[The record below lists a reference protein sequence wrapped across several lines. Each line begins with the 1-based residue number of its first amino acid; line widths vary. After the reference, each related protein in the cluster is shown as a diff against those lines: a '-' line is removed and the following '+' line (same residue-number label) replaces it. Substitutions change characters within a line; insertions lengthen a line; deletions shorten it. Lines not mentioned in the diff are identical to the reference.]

1 MAISYKKEFF
11 DRSYSVGEA
20 YRRIWKYA
28 CRYKFR
34 LVVGVLCGML
44 TAGTLVPFFQIV
56 QPTLQHV
63 EGHDNA
69 MAVKAES
76 ALDEKSQAT
85 AVRTGS
91 VQNGGGG
98 TSVKPRTDIGRQ
110 IAKKSKLPGWYPKVE
125 RFAAKFGIRLQDEK
139 GGMGG
144 ALLLVVCIVV
154 PAVAVARLA
163 LQYLNHYCLS
173 WAGARAVAD
182 MRQELLEHVQRQGL
196 QFFGRV
202 DVGQLMTRISSDP
215 HQIQTILSVILSEI
229 AMAPFEIIVAIGF
242 IVWFAVSNHMLPT
255 LLLILIGFPLFVLPV
270 QMIGKKVKKWARRTM
285 ERNSMIGAK
294 LHEILTCIKVVK
306 SYNTEAYENR
316 RYAATNRHLLK
327 STMRALRIGLMVGP
341 TVETIGIILICFF
354 LVWCFATDVKISD
367 VVPMLAPLLIIYK
380 PVKQLSKLQVQVETS
395 MAALSRIYS
404 VLDLHMELPEKKDAV
419 HKTTF
424 GDRIAF
430 EGVSFRY
437 DTADSD
443 AVRNVSFD
451 LPCGKMVAVVGG
463 TGSGKSTMA
472 GLLARFYDP
481 QSGRITMDG
490 TDVRDMNVSDLRM
503 LVGAVTQEAILFNDT
518 IEENIRYGTPGATFA
533 NEPKIAIDTGVNA
546 TT

>member
-1 MAISYKKEFF
+1 MAIGYKKEFF
-11 DRSYSVGEA
+11 DKDYSVGEA

-28 CRYKFR
+28 CKYKFR

-63 EGHDNA
+63 EGHDSA
-69 MAVKAES
+69 ITAEMQTAQFAAVQENKTDA
-76 ALDEKSQAT
+76 K
-85 AVRTGS
+85 
-91 VQNGGGG
+91 
-98 TSVKPRTDIGRQ
+98 KPRNEFEKK
-110 IAKKSKLPGWYPKVE
+110 IAKNSKLPGWYPKVE
-125 RFAAKFGIRLQDEK
+125 KFAAKFGIKLQDEK

-144 ALLLVVCIVV
+144 ALLLIVCIVV
-154 PAVAVARLA
+154 PAVAIARLA
-163 LQYLNHYCLS
+163 LLYLNHYCLS
-173 WAGARAVAD
+173 WAGAHAVAD
-182 MRQELLEHVQRQGL
+182 IRQELLEHVQRQGL

-229 AMAPFEIIVAIGF
+229 ALAPFEILVAVGF
-242 IVWFAVSNHMLPT
+242 IVWFAISNHMLPT
-255 LLLILIGFPLFVLPV
+255 LLLIFIGFPLFVLPV

-306 SYNTEAYENR
+306 SYNTEKYENR
-316 RYAATNRHLLK
+316 RYAETNKHLLK

-395 MAALSRIYS
+395 MAALSRI
-404 VLDLHMELPEKKDAV
+404 
-419 HKTTF
+419 
-424 GDRIAF
+424 
-430 EGVSFRY
+430 
-437 DTADSD
+437 
-443 AVRNVSFD
+443 
-451 LPCGKMVAVVGG
+451 
-463 TGSGKSTMA
+463 
-472 GLLARFYDP
+472 
-481 QSGRITMDG
+481 
-490 TDVRDMNVSDLRM
+490 
-503 LVGAVTQEAILFNDT
+503 
-518 IEENIRYGTPGATFA
+518 
-533 NEPKIAIDTGVNA
+533 
-546 TT
+546 